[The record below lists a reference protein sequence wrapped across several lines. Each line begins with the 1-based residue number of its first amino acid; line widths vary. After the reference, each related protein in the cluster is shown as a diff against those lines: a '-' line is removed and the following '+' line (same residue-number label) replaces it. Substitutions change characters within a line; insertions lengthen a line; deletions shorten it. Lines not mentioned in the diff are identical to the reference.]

1 MDCQKQST
9 ITCVIIQ
16 KFFSLNTKTN
26 QGNIERFLF
35 SGFKTYKKDAYRL
48 TTGKT

>member
-9 ITCVIIQ
+9 ITCIIIQ

-35 SGFKTYKKDAYRL
+35 SWLRL
-48 TTGKT
+48 TKKMLID

>member
-35 SGFKTYKKDAYRL
+35 SGLRL
-48 TTGKT
+48 TKKMLID